1 MTIEKMRER
10 KRELGYSYLQIAEL
24 TQLPVSTV
32 QKVLGGITKSPR
44 YETLKLLEEVLG
56 EKEDSFI
63 REAEAVYEVHSEK
76 KQGDYTV
83 EDYLAWPEDERI
95 ELIDGVIYDMAAP
108 TNIHQ
113 IIGLEIGTILR
124 DYIKKNKGL
133 CIPLVAPL
141 DVQLD
146 MDDKTMVQPDVLVV
160 CDRSKLKYG
169 RLYGTPDFVVE
180 VLSPSTRKKDM
191 YTKLSKYANA
201 DVREYWIVDP
211 ETKRIL
217 VYNFEG
223 DDFVNLYTFEDKVPV
238 AVFEGKCIVDFA
250 EIYEYIRFLYDE
262 E

>member
-1 MTIEKMRER
+1 M
-10 KRELGYSYLQIAEL
+10 
-24 TQLPVSTV
+24 
-32 QKVLGGITKSPR
+32 
-44 YETLKLLEEVLG
+44 
-56 EKEDSFI
+56 
-63 REAEAVYEVHSEK
+63 
-76 KQGDYTV
+76 
-83 EDYLAWPEDERI
+83 
-95 ELIDGVIYDMAAP
+95 IDGVIYDMAAP

-169 RLYGTPDFVVE
+169 RLYGAPDFVVE

>member
-1 MTIEKMRER
+1 
-10 KRELGYSYLQIAEL
+10 
-24 TQLPVSTV
+24 
-32 QKVLGGITKSPR
+32 
-44 YETLKLLEEVLG
+44 
-56 EKEDSFI
+56 
-63 REAEAVYEVHSEK
+63 
-76 KQGDYTV
+76 
-83 EDYLAWPEDERI
+83 
-95 ELIDGVIYDMAAP
+95 
-108 TNIHQ
+108 
-113 IIGLEIGTILR
+113 
-124 DYIKKNKGL
+124 
-133 CIPLVAPL
+133 
-141 DVQLD
+141 
-146 MDDKTMVQPDVLVV
+146 MVQPDVLVV